1 MKRANVFMELC
12 GCSVYSKSSKSRQ
25 SADQEEEVVWEYKRV
40 GDLSELTADNIDL
53 DTENKIKL
61 TADNID
67 LDTENKIK
75 STFDKISILVEELED
90 ITQDLLNEEK
100 DKDES

>member
-53 DTENKIKL
+53 DTENKIK
-61 TADNID
+61 
-67 LDTENKIK
+67 

>member
-12 GCSVYSKSSKSRQ
+12 GCCMYSKSSKSRQ

-53 DTENKIKL
+53 DTENKIK
-61 TADNID
+61 
-67 LDTENKIK
+67 

-90 ITQDLLNEEK
+90 ITQDLLNEE
-100 DKDES
+100 EN